1 MVKDWQLNLTEEYI
15 PWYDLIYMGIFRVL
29 QYKIIFNDDASCFRP
44 RERSVLWTLLKFT
57 LAMILL
63 PISSFFLTKSF
74 VFEG

>member
-1 MVKDWQLNLTEEYI
+1 MNEYT
-15 PWYDLIYMGIFRVL
+15 PWYDLICMGIFRVIL
-29 QYKIIFNDDASCFRP
+29 NKIIFNDDASYFRP

-63 PISSFFLTKSF
+63 PISSFFLSKSF